1 MKKLLYCAAALATL
15 FIAGSC
21 QRENLEPAVEGTTL
35 TYSVQVPGALTT
47 KAIGDQLAGTYTVHY
62 EVYRADEVEVATA
75 DPVYEGDADVNSGVA
90 TMDLEFVK
98 DQRFV
103 VLFWA
108 QTTENAGMFNIA
120 DLRAVQ
126 LVEPG
131 LSNNV
136 NAAVFAGSDAVNDCV
151 SASKCDV
158 TLVRPISQLNIA
170 TNAESL
176 EVGNLDSNTEITL
189 ETSTVK
195 VTGFYQTF
203 NVYSNDVVENTVLPA
218 GFTYAEAAVPTADFT
233 AEHTYVAMNYVGF
246 APQAG
251 TNVKVEFTVKTSE
264 GEVAHIVP
272 NVPFKPNYRTNI
284 VGNLITETSNYSV
297 TLDADWADAAG
308 DMEFV
313 TDGLVKNLN
322 DDYEVSTAKG
332 LAYAINNLFAQGGDF
347 YLTAPT
353 YDLSAFAVVAPSIP
367 AGVTLNIYGETPVVT
382 RAAVS
387 VAGVTITGLPNGT
400 FIDTVADG
408 GSVSITGVNLSD
420 TGSTLVGNNQGTVV
434 VSESTA
440 SNVVATGNDPVEAD
454 NVKNLA
460 TLKAALASD
469 VKVIDLTADIEADEV
484 ILLGRT
490 VTINGNDN
498 KILSSANRAI
508 RITASETQVA
518 INDLNAV
525 SSAAVKYPSDVRGI
539 SIDPSLSNVELT
551 LNNCT
556 VDFTDITANDW
567 TYAVNVSGNGT
578 GHKVTV
584 IGGSY
589 EGANV
594 VNAHGAKNTIT
605 VKNATLT
612 SMYPDSKVYY
622 GACIWVLQ
630 NMESSVY
637 AEGNT
642 FNGYNAMTFNLGTG
656 TTLVEKDN
664 VDNTMFYYSGHEC
677 YYVSSAEKLQYLVNN
692 VAENTN
698 IRFAGNL
705 SGDVT
710 IVQKE
715 GVNLVIDGEG
725 CKYDGTITIDGNNR
739 NTGAETL
746 KITNVNFESEAGKVF
761 ISAPGSLNGNNE
773 RYSHNIT
780 VDSCTFTS
788 PSYNTTSAAISAQ
801 KTYHLVVK
809 NCTATNLHS
818 LLQVQSCDNDV
829 TVESVTIENCKSG
842 ISFGNTANPTLKN
855 STISANVYGVRADG
869 DGRSC
874 NLKVENTTVTA
885 PKPII
890 VRKVNNAEYTY
901 AAALTDV
908 TLNATESYQV
918 VFTNGQDDAAYV
930 TPVGNWSITGADDL
944 ILYPRDVVVTTAE
957 ELKAASKKSGNIYIV
972 NDITVTADWSY
983 RTDSEFL
990 NPVVINGLGHTI
1002 KFTGKV
1008 YNPNNNNAFRFEN
1021 NAVVKNLTIDLS
1033 ETPTTKVRAIS
1044 TKSAI
1049 TVDNCVFIGNADARR
1064 GLIFGEGASAFDFT
1078 VTVKNSRFTNWGR
1091 GLTDN
1096 ENAKDIKTVVVENNQ
1111 FTNAPVY
1118 LSAYENVTFTN
1129 NVMDGSLINITS
1141 YTAASTAKVKATG
1154 NTLDTS
1160 LYNTIGSANRKFSA
1174 ANVEA
1179 QEGFIVT
1186 AE

>member
-15 FIAGSC
+15 FFAGSC

-75 DPVYEGDADVNSGVA
+75 DPVYEGDADVNNGVA

-170 TNAESL
+170 TNAASL
-176 EVGNLDSNTEITL
+176 EVGNLGSNTDISL

-246 APQAG
+246 AHQDG

-264 GEVAHIVP
+264 GEVAHVVP

-322 DDYEVSTAKG
+322 GDYEVSNAKG
-332 LAYAINNLFAQGGDF
+332 LAYAINNLFAQGGNF
-347 YLTAPT
+347 YLTAPE
-353 YDLSAFAVVAPSIP
+353 YDLSAFPVVAPSI
-367 AGVTLNIYGETPVVT
+367 ASGVTLNLYGETPVVT
-382 RAAVS
+382 RAAVT
-387 VAGVTITGLPNGT
+387 VAGVTITGLPGALIAKVENGG
-400 FIDTVADG
+400 AL
-408 GSVSITGVNLSD
+408 SVSGINLPGQGTAFVN
-420 TGSTLVGNNQGTVV
+420 NNEGTVV
-434 VSESTA
+434 VSDSSADE
-440 SNVVATGNDPVEAD
+440 VVLTGNTPVEAD

-469 VKVIDLTADIEADEV
+469 VKVIDLAADIVADEV

-498 KILSSANRAI
+498 KILSSANRVI
-508 RITASETQVA
+508 RVTASDIQVT

-539 SIDPSLSNVELT
+539 SVDASLTNVELT
-551 LNNCT
+551 LNECT
-556 VDFTDITANDW
+556 VDFTDISANDW
-567 TYAVNVSGNGT
+567 TYAVNVSGSGT

-594 VNAHGAKNTIT
+594 VNAHGAKNIIT

-630 NMESSVY
+630 NMQSSVY

-642 FNGYNAMTFNLGTG
+642 LNGYNAMAFNLGTG
-656 TTLVEKDN
+656 TTLEEKDN
-664 VDNTMFYYSGHEC
+664 VDNTMFYYSGDDC
-677 YYVSSAEKLQYLVNN
+677 YYVSSAEKLQYLVNK
-692 VAENTN
+692 VTENTN
-698 IRFAGNL
+698 IKFAGNL

-780 VDSCTFTS
+780 VDGCTFTS
-788 PSYNTTSAAISAQ
+788 PSYNTTSAAINAQ

-829 TVESVTIENCKSG
+829 TVESVTVENCKSG

-874 NLKVENTTVTA
+874 NLKVENTTITA

-1096 ENAKDIKTVVVENNQ
+1096 ENAKDIKTVVVEDNQ

-1129 NVMDGSLINITS
+1129 NVMDGSLVNITS
-1141 YTAASTAKVKATG
+1141 YTAASTAKVTATG
-1154 NTLDTS
+1154 NTLDAS
-1160 LYNTIGSANRKFSA
+1160 LYNTIGSASRKFSA